1 MKKSI
6 FVAAII
12 AAACSGV
19 ALAGDAKQIQK
30 TTQVPTIKATR
41 MSDAE
46 MDKVAASP
54 SISMRRTLAA
64 TLARVIYSSANL
76 SQSPVSTAGLS
87 ICALYLL
94 LGFLSLGRVS
104 SRASAAW
111 PLIARL
117 ELHSSLRRHDLVPPG
132 RGLR

>member
-1 MKKSI
+1 MICNALHGCGHFPPKGRISMKKSI

-54 SISMRRTLAA
+54 SIFNA
-64 TLARVIYSSANL
+64 THACSH
-76 SQSPVSTAGLS
+76 AGAS
-87 ICALYLL
+87 HYILL
-94 LGFLSLGRVS
+94 LT
-104 SRASAAW
+104 
-111 PLIARL
+111 
-117 ELHSSLRRHDLVPPG
+117 
-132 RGLR
+132 

>member
-46 MDKVAASP
+46 MA
-54 SISMRRTLAA
+54 
-64 TLARVIYSSANL
+64 
-76 SQSPVSTAGLS
+76 
-87 ICALYLL
+87 
-94 LGFLSLGRVS
+94 
-104 SRASAAW
+104 
-111 PLIARL
+111 
-117 ELHSSLRRHDLVPPG
+117 
-132 RGLR
+132 